1 MNVVAGLTMYDLP
14 EIAAA
19 TDHWWQGLSRHL
31 RSAGFSNPPERL
43 SRDLEPHVLW
53 RLPDLLLAQCC
64 GYDLQLGALPRP
76 TFVAT
81 PCYDF
86 PYCDGPRYCSVIVVP
101 EGAPCGTLA
110 DLRGTRAAY
119 NMEGSHSGYNALRA
133 VVAPLAAEGRFFTK
147 AIETGSHRNS
157 LASLQRGE
165 ADVAAIDCITFGLLA
180 RHAPQS
186 VAGIRVLTTSPLV
199 PGLPYITCPAADQG
213 RITALREA
221 LLGAVD
227 DPSLAEPRA
236 ALGLRGFDAEC
247 QTEYLAIDAMV
258 KSAESLGYSRLS

>member
-1 MNVVAGLTMYDLP
+1 MSSVAGLTMYDLP

-19 TDHWWQGLSRHL
+19 TDHWWQGLSGHL
-31 RSAGFSNPPERL
+31 ENAGVADPPKLL
-43 SRDLEPHVLW
+43 SRDIDPHVLW
-53 RLPDLLLAQCC
+53 RRPDLLLAQCC

-101 EGAPCGTLA
+101 EDAPCRTLA

-119 NMEGSHSGYNALRA
+119 NMEGSHSGFNALRA
-133 VVAPLAAEGRFFTK
+133 AVAPLAAEGKFFTE

-157 LASLQRGE
+157 LASLQKGE
-165 ADVAAIDCITFGLLA
+165 ADAAAIDCITFGLLV

-186 VAGIRVLTTSPLV
+186 VVGIRVLTTSPSV
-199 PGLPYITCPAADQG
+199 PGLPYVTCPTAEQG
-213 RITALREA
+213 QILALREA
-221 LLGAVD
+221 LLAAVH
-227 DPSLAEPRA
+227 DPALTEPRT
-236 ALGLRGFDAEC
+236 ALGLCGFDAAC
-247 QTEYLAIDAMV
+247 QAEYLSIDAMV
-258 KSAESLGYSRLS
+258 KSAESFGYTRLS